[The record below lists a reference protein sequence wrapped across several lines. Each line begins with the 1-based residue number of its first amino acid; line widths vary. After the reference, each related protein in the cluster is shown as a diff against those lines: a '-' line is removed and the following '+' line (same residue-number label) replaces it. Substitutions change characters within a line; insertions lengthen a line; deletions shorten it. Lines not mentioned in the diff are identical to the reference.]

1 MTDAEM
7 QFFMGSAGALP
18 LYAELRRRVLELWPE
33 TEIRVAKTQIS
44 FRERYGWAF
53 VSTRRMKRGCAG
65 PFINLSLGLG
75 RRPDTPRVFAASEPY
90 PGRWTNHIC
99 ICSAE
104 EIDGGLMDLL
114 AGARLFV
121 LTK

>member
-75 RRPDTPRVFAASEPY
+75 RRLDTPGVCRERAVSRALDEPY
-90 PGRWTNHIC
+90 LHLL
-99 ICSAE
+99 
-104 EIDGGLMDLL
+104 GG
-114 AGARLFV
+114 GA
-121 LTK
+121 